1 MPERCRL
8 ESLQTT
14 SQWNH
19 QVQDSFIRRVRGRL
33 MHGLLLQ
40 EVLDRVAKLGLVIYP
55 YRVYVKHLGET
66 DAPDNEKFSGYTF
79 RELSVADVP
88 AMHNILIKD
97 VPIDHLR
104 QRFDRG
110 DLCHGVFYE
119 DSLVGY
125 TCGSRDVCYG
135 GMRSVL
141 FSLAADEAYGY
152 STFIRRSSR
161 GMGLHEFMMQNCF
174 AVLRSIGVRKQYGI
188 VSSFNRSARKAVE
201 KIGYTA
207 VDQRLFIRFFGMF
220 ESNPRMGARN
230 HFERQ

>member
-1 MPERCRL
+1 M
-8 ESLQTT
+8 
-14 SQWNH
+14 
-19 QVQDSFIRRVRGRL
+19 QDSLLIRARGRL
-33 MHGLLLQ
+33 KHGLLLQ

-55 YRVYVKHLGET
+55 YRVYVKHLGEN
-66 DAPDNEKFSGYTF
+66 DVPDDEKFSDYAF
-79 RELSVADVP
+79 RELGMADVP
-88 AMHNILIKD
+88 AMHEILIKY

-104 QRFDRG
+104 QRFERG
-110 DLCHGVFYE
+110 DLCHGVFYK

-161 GMGLHEFMMQNCF
+161 GMGLHEFMMQKCF
-174 AVLRSIGVRKQYGI
+174 AVLRSMGVRRQYGI
-188 VSSFNRSARKAVE
+188 VSSFNRTARKAVE

-207 VDQRLFIRFFGMF
+207 IDQRLFIRFFGMF
-220 ESNPRMGARN
+220 EGNPRFGARN
-230 HFERQ
+230 HFERK